1 MDKAKNEAIKKATTF
16 DELLDAEYGKIG
28 APKRDKFDAD
38 AAALCLA
45 EMLKEECLRAGL
57 TQKSLAERF
66 DTKKTDIYAKLTCSS
81 IPYSVFSKV

>member
-45 EMLKEECLRAGL
+45 EMLKEECLLQHLMFFSGYL
-57 TQKSLAERF
+57 IE
-66 DTKKTDIYAKLTCSS
+66 
-81 IPYSVFSKV
+81 SV